1 MTHGTKLDLWRCSF
15 TGDRNEKPCRLRP
28 PYSAALCMIK
38 KSTKKKLKVIMLAD
52 EALLPAGDLKD
63 YSEKQ
68 RELRKTEF
76 DVRDAIDALGHEV
89 ISIGVSDDL
98 STIRGAIDAH
108 KPDIAFN
115 LVEEFDG
122 IGHFDQHVVSYLEL
136 RKQAYTGCN
145 PRGLTL
151 ARDKAL
157 TKKILAYHG
166 LKVPEFAIFPKRRA
180 TKRPEGLAFPLFVKS
195 LTEEGSA
202 GISGA
207 SIVHDDEK
215 LKERVEFINRT
226 TNSTALAE
234 QFIEG
239 REIYVGVM
247 GNDRVTALP
256 AWEFVMT
263 KKVDGAPLIASGRAK
278 WDPEYQRQMGLKT
291 GPARLSK
298 KMQAKLADLSKEIYR
313 LLGMSGY
320 ARLDYRVTE
329 DGDAYLLEANP
340 NPQIAKDEDFALSA
354 KHVGIDYPALIEQ
367 LIHFGMKYAPSR
379 MIT

>member
-1 MTHGTKLDLWRCSF
+1 MTHGTKLDLWRCALK
-15 TGDRNEKPCRLRP
+15 GDRNENPCRLGP
-28 PYSAALCMIK
+28 PFSATLSMI

-52 EALLPAGDLKD
+52 ETLLPAGDLKD

-247 GNDRVTALP
+247 GNDRVTVLP
-256 AWEFVMT
+256 AWEFTMT
-263 KKVDGAPLIASGRAK
+263 KKEDGAPLIASDRAK
-278 WDPEYQRQMGLKT
+278 WDPEYQRQVGLKT

-329 DGDAYLLEANP
+329 NGDAYLLEANP

-367 LIHFGMKYAPSR
+367 LIQFGMKYAPSR
-379 MIT
+379 MIA

>member
-1 MTHGTKLDLWRCSF
+1 MTIRK
-15 TGDRNEKPCRLRP
+15 
-28 PYSAALCMIK
+28 SA
-38 KSTKKKLKVIMLAD
+38 KKLTVILLTD
-52 EALLPAGDLKD
+52 ETLVPSGDLKD

-68 RELRKTEF
+68 RELRKTEY
-76 DVRDAIDALGHEV
+76 DVRDAIEALGHDV

-98 STIRGAIDAH
+98 STIRGAMDAH
-108 KPDIAFN
+108 KPDIVFN
-115 LVEEFDG
+115 LIEEFHG
-122 IGHFDQHVVSYLEL
+122 IGHFDQHVVSDLEL

-166 LKVPEFAIFPKRRA
+166 HKVPEFAIFAKGRT
-180 TKRPEGLAFPLFVKS
+180 TKRPKDLAFPLFVKS
-195 LTEEGSA
+195 LTEEGSV

-215 LKERVEFINRT
+215 LMERVKFIHRT

-234 QFIEG
+234 EFIEG

-247 GNDRVTALP
+247 GNGRVTVLP
-256 AWEFVMT
+256 PWEFAMT
-263 KKVDGAPLIASGRAK
+263 KKEDGAPLIASDRAK
-278 WDPEYQRQMGLKT
+278 WDPEYQRQVGLKT

-298 KMQAKLADLSKEIYR
+298 QMDTKLASLSKETYR

-329 DGDAYLLEANP
+329 NGDCYLLEANP

-354 KHVGIDYPALIEQ
+354 KHAGIDYPDLIEQ
-367 LIHFGMKYAPSR
+367 LIQYGVKYVPDR
-379 MIT
+379 IIG